1 MPHADPPPI
10 LRPPREER
18 CGQESPRSAL
28 PVLPRILA
36 SALLALTLAVLPASG
51 LAEPHAEDAP
61 AYDKGPEERLEEIR
75 RRVQAAVVYPAWA
88 RKRGIEG
95 TSRIE
100 FRVGPDGHPL
110 DLFTVDSSGSAL
122 LDAAALDGA
131 RDAGRLP
138 AFYGRIRIP
147 VVFALN

>member
-1 MPHADPPPI
+1 MIP
-10 LRPPREER
+10 PPREER
-18 CGQESPRSAL
+18 CGLESSRS
-28 PVLPRILA
+28 VLPAPLQILA
-36 SALLALTLAVLPASG
+36 SALLALMLAAFPGSG

-75 RRVQAAVVYPAWA
+75 RRVQAAVVYPARA

-122 LDAAALDGA
+122 LDAAALEGA